1 MSLKYAFDIKF
12 SEHLIEDNIKQLIAL
27 DVPFARAGIQE
38 YIESEVV
45 KDGQNKIVKLYRP
58 WDVVKA
64 SAPSFEG
71 KPFIVIHP
79 ESTVEITIDN
89 IRDFKNGHMQN
100 VRALDNEEI
109 LVCDLVIDDK
119 ETIELIKQKKMR
131 EVSAGY
137 FYDVEK
143 NNDGSYTLT
152 YIEGEHL
159 ALVDSGRA
167 GEFFKIHDSKPLEKG
182 KAFNP
187 YSELE
192 EKYNI
197 KIAKFGKG
205 KDKQHVALIDE
216 ADNTIGQFN
225 IITKEFLPNDMNKEE
240 NKVSSDG
247 PINKNK
253 LGDDKPERRNAV
265 GLKVGDI
272 ITRGNN
278 TYEVLETDKWSYYT
292 NLKVKNTRTNNESKW
307 KLKNDKTFTL
317 ITKLQDNEIDSKYAF
332 VEESMEDI
340 VAGDIISFDGD
351 HLHLVEDVKR
361 IAGSDYSK
369 YFIIDIKWEDDELDL
384 TNIESSRNTLGS
396 KKILRLVHDDTL
408 KKVTLGG

>member
-45 KDGQNKIVKLYRP
+45 KGGQNKIVKLYRP

-89 IRDFKNGHMQN
+89 IRDFKTGHMQN
-100 VRALDNEEI
+100 VRALDDKEI

-240 NKVSSDG
+240 NKVSNDG

-253 LGDDKPERRNAV
+253 LSDD
-265 GLKVGDI
+265 
-272 ITRGNN
+272 
-278 TYEVLETDKWSYYT
+278 EV
-292 NLKVKNTRTNNESKW
+292 
-307 KLKNDKTFTL
+307 
-317 ITKLQDNEIDSKYAF
+317 DSKYAF

-351 HLHLVEDVKR
+351 HLHLVEDIKK
-361 IAGSDYSK
+361 IAGSAYSK

-384 TNIESSRNTLGS
+384 TNIESSRNALGS